1 MPNNILQF
9 DVNKN
14 DIMSVI
20 DYLRSSSRINGYLSG
35 INSSNIN
42 NRIFYQISTMMA
54 ALGAV
59 MSAKGYTIR
68 DANITALVLVLSK
81 IMTKA
86 DMASYSTTVQM
97 RKYVNSHVQ
106 ALSFSR
112 FLGNSGFQS
121 IPSGITGQL
130 PLIMQ
135 WAVGVW
141 DPADHSEPIQTIV
154 FPIQFPTNC
163 LFAKVST
170 QIEQLT
176 TSTKAWY
183 KYISTTKTMIIVQR
197 HRNSH
202 GDITKRTR
210 PLVFAIG
217 Y

>member
-141 DPADHSEPIQTIV
+141 DPANNSEPTQTIV

-170 QIEQLT
+170 QIE
-176 TSTKAWY
+176 SASIYIDHWY
-183 KYISTTKTMIIVQR
+183 QSLPPERTYVTVQR
-197 HRNSH
+197 QRYY
-202 GDITKRTR
+202 TKSYAVRTR
-210 PLVFAIG
+210 PVVTAFG